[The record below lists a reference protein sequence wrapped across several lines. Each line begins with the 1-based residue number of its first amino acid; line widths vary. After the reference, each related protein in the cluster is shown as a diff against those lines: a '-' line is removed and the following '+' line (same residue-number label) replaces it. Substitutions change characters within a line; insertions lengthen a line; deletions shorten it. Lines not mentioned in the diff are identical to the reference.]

1 MKPLAVLKTR
11 RPNGRVAS
19 RSGDRVRAR
28 SLGQG
33 VDGREFDPASQAFG
47 GCDAK
52 DVNGGL
58 HHDRAGNLKPN
69 IYYKPQDFAGMV
81 EDGTCDC

>member
-19 RSGDRVRAR
+19 RGRDRVGAR
-28 SLGQG
+28 SLEQG

-47 GCDAK
+47 PCDAK
-52 DVNGGL
+52 EVNGGP
-58 HHDRAGNLKPN
+58 HHDLAGNLKPN
-69 IYYKPQDFAGMV
+69 IYYKAQDFAGMV